1 MNKRL
6 IGLSVAGILALSSM
20 TACSKS
26 ETASNISKEDFITK
40 TNEICKSTV
49 ADIEAIDTSSS
60 DAEPSFEQASKVF
73 KDLINIQQESVKKI
87 RAVGL
92 PKDDAKELKAILDDL
107 DSATKE
113 TKSEFDKLNSAEE
126 LDKAFD
132 DDQSPLSAA
141 GDKISAA
148 LKRLN
153 QYGATEC
160 GAN

>member
-1 MNKRL
+1 
-6 IGLSVAGILALSSM
+6 M

-132 DDQSPLSAA
+132 DDQSPVNVA
-141 GDKISAA
+141 GDKVDAA
-148 LKRLN
+148 LKSLN

-160 GAN
+160 GAS

>member
-6 IGLSVAGILALSSM
+6 IGLSVAGILALSGM

-40 TNEICKSTV
+40 TNEICKSTIDQIDAV
-49 ADIEAIDTSSS
+49 DTSSS
-60 DAEPSFEQASKVF
+60 DAEPTFEQVDKVF
-73 KDLINIQQESVKKI
+73 GDLINIQREAVKKI

-92 PKDDAKELKAILDDL
+92 PKDDAKEIKAMVDDL
-107 DSATKE
+107 DKATTE
-113 TKSEFDKLNSAEE
+113 TKSEFDKLNSVDE
-126 LDKAFD
+126 LEKAFD
-132 DDQSPLSAA
+132 DDQSPINVA
-141 GDKISAA
+141 GDKVDAA

-160 GAN
+160 GAS